1 MKDPVGNITFPTA
14 RSMDRGSHLQM
25 SLIPQ
30 VAGRRSQGIADSS
43 NPIVTSLE
51 AAAEEGPFW
60 IE

>member
-1 MKDPVGNITFPTA
+1 MGL
-14 RSMDRGSHLQM
+14 DRGLHLQM

-60 IE
+60 IEW